1 MDSKCEFGGTSQR
14 IQFTNTMRYLAALL
28 TGLLGLLCLTL
39 SAQTDCEGADHT
51 ILAGN
56 FYYNPASLAIA
67 EGETVAW
74 VNEGGTHDV
83 NGEVSVISGETFNN
97 PEAFSLPVISGNMSG
112 VCMGVHTFTIAG
124 EYNYDCSIGQHA
136 ANGMVGTILVEAA
149 SVECN
154 DDLACNYDPASTS
167 DTDCEYY
174 DGNFNL
180 SDGLWIVAGA
190 SLNPDY
196 GCDIQ
201 PAEGILVQL
210 DITEGQ
216 PVSIAVDEALENWVN
231 GLVDEGLLTAL
242 NGTLALSAFNNAL
255 FSFCGETV
263 TGDAGLLTITSDWN
277 GQAWSIQEFG
287 FNLAP
292 AGEMPSGCPDPAA
305 NNFDPC
311 ANPDTTLCE
320 YDGELDCN
328 DPLACNYDTAATGV
342 DGCVFFD
349 TNLFTLE
356 EDMFIGLTDFEDC
369 PTGYPGA
376 YTIPADLTQEDTGL
390 PLFFTITPEVESF
403 LIEQGYEI
411 AAQDI
416 ITVAVSVCD
425 TVMNYNSLV
434 LGDEDLT
441 WDGIGFTIDF
451 YGSFIA
457 PESSFEVGCPDPEA
471 CNFDACA
478 HPEFADGCTYLDFS
492 AIETASGDTGMVT
505 MTELDSLTFTV
516 TAEEDVTLEWS
527 TDCGDLIV
535 DGNTATLTATGTGD
549 CEVCVEVEGPGECEG
564 ESCIVVSVLGGL
576 NEPSNTT
583 WELMPNP
590 AATDLRVVWK
600 GPTSIFEVFDL
611 NGRIIHTTA
620 LQTGTQTIDVSEL
633 HPGLYLAGPQ
643 GTAPKRLAI
652 QR

>member
-1 MDSKCEFGGTSQR
+1 MGSVAFDCIFNAPWAS
-14 IQFTNTMRYLAALL
+14 IQFANTMRYLAALL
-28 TGLLGLLCLTL
+28 TGLLGFLCLTL
-39 SAQTDCEGADHT
+39 SAQTDCDGADHT

-56 FYYNPASLAIA
+56 FYYNPASLTIA

-83 NGEVSVISGETFNN
+83 NGEVSVISGQSFNN
-97 PEAFSLPVISGNMSG
+97 PETFSLPVISGNMVG
-112 VCMGVHTFTIAG
+112 VCMGVHTFTIPG

-136 ANGMVGTILVEAA
+136 ANGMEGTIVVEAA
-149 SVECN
+149 SIE
-154 DDLACNYDPASTS
+154 
-167 DTDCEYY
+167 
-174 DGNFNL
+174 
-180 SDGLWIVAGA
+180 
-190 SLNPDY
+190 
-196 GCDIQ
+196 
-201 PAEGILVQL
+201 
-210 DITEGQ
+210 
-216 PVSIAVDEALENWVN
+216 
-231 GLVDEGLLTAL
+231 
-242 NGTLALSAFNNAL
+242 
-255 FSFCGETV
+255 
-263 TGDAGLLTITSDWN
+263 
-277 GQAWSIQEFG
+277 
-287 FNLAP
+287 
-292 AGEMPSGCPDPAA
+292 
-305 NNFDPC
+305 
-311 ANPDTTLCE
+311 
-320 YDGELDCN
+320 CN
-328 DPLACNYDTAATGV
+328 DPLACNYDTAATGI

-356 EDMFIGLTDFEDC
+356 EDMLIGLTDFEDC

-376 YTIPADLTQEDTGL
+376 YTIAADLTQEGAGL

-403 LIEQGYEI
+403 LIEQGFEI

-416 ITVAVSVCD
+416 MTVAVSVCD

-441 WDGIGFTIDF
+441 WDGLGFTIDF

-457 PESSFEVGCPDPEA
+457 PESSFEVGCPDPDA

-516 TAEEDVTLEWS
+516 TAGADVTLEWS

-535 DGNTATLTATGTGD
+535 DGNTATLMATGTGD
-549 CEVCVEVEGPGECEG
+549 CEVCVEAEGPGECEGEG

-576 NEPSNTT
+576 NEASNTA

-590 AATDLRVVWK
+590 AATDLRVVWA

-611 NGRIIHTTA
+611 NGRLVRTA
-620 LQTGTQTIDVSEL
+620 TLQTGTQTIHVSEL